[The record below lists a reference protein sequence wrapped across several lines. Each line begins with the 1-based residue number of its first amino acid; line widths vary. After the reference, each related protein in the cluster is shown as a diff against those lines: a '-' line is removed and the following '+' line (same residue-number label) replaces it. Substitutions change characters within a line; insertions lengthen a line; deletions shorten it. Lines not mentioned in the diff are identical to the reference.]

1 VAQSHPDSPDPYSW
15 VFRFGLYGDPGKVT
29 EAIEKIDGQL
39 LSMASNW
46 KVVPG
51 TAKAIV
57 TRTDGSEEAVELPS
71 DMMSSDLSTTA
82 YRLLDLV
89 QTGGVKGDPTTES
102 STSELRQITS
112 PDSEEYC
119 SRHKKVGAEHTDE
132 EVEDDLLNAKGEQET
147 HMGVYP
153 ASPYNQV
160 RHPGRQEDCPICMG
174 DERSEGALN
183 EEEGVTSE
191 DLERQIEELSRQLGK
206 PWTPGYQAVPKA
218 LKEGEPNIVEPEAP
232 TDWGRIKK
240 DTDTYGSEMVSLIE
254 TLTKIGEDPT
264 VTPEAIEKS
273 SKVAQDRVK
282 DIVDWASDVADK
294 VSEED
299 VLDVQE
305 EAVMDG
311 LQKIIEHGN
320 RIEMLLIGTNE
331 EAKQTAESPLPEP
344 ELPEPESL

>member
-1 VAQSHPDSPDPYSW
+1 M
-15 VFRFGLYGDPGKVT
+15 K
-29 EAIEKIDGQL
+29 
-39 LSMASNW
+39 
-46 KVVPG
+46 
-51 TAKAIV
+51 
-57 TRTDGSEEAVELPS
+57 EE
-71 DMMSSDLSTTA
+71 
-82 YRLLDLV
+82 
-89 QTGGVKGDPTTES
+89 
-102 STSELRQITS
+102 TSI
-112 PDSEEYC
+112 
-119 SRHKKVGAEHTDE
+119 
-132 EVEDDLLNAKGEQET
+132 
-147 HMGVYP
+147 
-153 ASPYNQV
+153 
-160 RHPGRQEDCPICMG
+160 
-174 DERSEGALN
+174 
-183 EEEGVTSE
+183 E
-191 DLERQIEELSRQLGK
+191 DLEEQIELLSQQLGK

-218 LKEGEPNIVEPEAP
+218 LKSEPLGEPEAP

-240 DTDTYGSEMVSLIE
+240 DTNTYGKEMVGLIE
-254 TLTKIGEDPT
+254 TLGKIGEDPT